1 MTNIQLFNMIYQN
14 LFLEMEDLH
23 PFYPEDN
30 PSALG
35 LKTGL
40 IVSNCDFHFFV
51 PFFIAFPIW

>member
-1 MTNIQLFNMIYQN
+1 MIYQN

-51 PFFIAFPIW
+51 LFFIAFPI